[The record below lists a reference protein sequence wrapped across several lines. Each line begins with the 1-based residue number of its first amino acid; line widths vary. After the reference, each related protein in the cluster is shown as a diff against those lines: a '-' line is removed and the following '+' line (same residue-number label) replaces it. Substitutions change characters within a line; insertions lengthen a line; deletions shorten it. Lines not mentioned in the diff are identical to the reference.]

1 MIALVSLWREL
12 SFMMGKVE
20 AGTQS
25 RQKVILTW
33 SNVLK
38 QRDGTSRSIKKIFVT
53 EPARPAVRI
62 DKEGIKDD
70 IKNLV

>member
-1 MIALVSLWREL
+1 M
-12 SFMMGKVE
+12 
-20 AGTQS
+20 
-25 RQKVILTW
+25 ILTW